1 MVMKAD
7 SRGIPPYIGWAT
19 WNRLTRLMKTFVPPR
34 LDRSYFNS
42 LGFSGTQYSQ
52 AVRAFLFL
60 RLMDESKKP
69 TETLRQLVMGTD
81 EERRTTL
88 KSVIE
93 KAYQPFFE
101 NPGPQKATLGDLES
115 FLRSQ
120 GAKGVIDKCVTFFL
134 AAAREADIPL
144 SPQLAG
150 EFGRK
155 TGRRIRGRKKVLPR
169 QPMIGQPS
177 HPSSPSSC
185 TASSP
190 AAAGLPQ
197 GVEPAFDGLQDV
209 LRLSEGGGGLYN
221 EGVATV
227 KKPVRSRATKDPVA
241 RVDENETA
249 RRRRS
254 AVVDARAEL
263 LRSAPAE
270 PPQPSVPEIK
280 VFDAASERD
289 AGTALTSAASVAELH
304 SRRLT
309 PEPSAPGQV
318 DVEQLLAA
326 APAPPAIPVGARI
339 AEAHDEER
347 SWTVTWLGV
356 LLMTLGGLSILGSSR
371 TLRHTI
377 RPRH

>member
-7 SRGIPPYIGWAT
+7 NRGIPPYIGWAT

-101 NPGPQKATLGDLES
+101 NPGPQKATLGDLQS

-120 GAKGVIDKCVTFFL
+120 GAKGVIDKCATFFL

-155 TGRRIRGRKKVLPR
+155 TGRRIKGRKKVLPR
-169 QPMIGQPS
+169 QPMIAMKLSPGQSILPGQS
-177 HPSSPSSC
+177 TPLP
-185 TASSP
+185 ASSVD
-190 AAAGLPQ
+190 L
-197 GVEPAFDGLQDV
+197 GVVSF
-209 LRLSEGGGGLYN
+209 
-221 EGVATV
+221 
-227 KKPVRSRATKDPVA
+227 
-241 RVDENETA
+241 
-249 RRRRS
+249 
-254 AVVDARAEL
+254 
-263 LRSAPAE
+263 
-270 PPQPSVPEIK
+270 
-280 VFDAASERD
+280 
-289 AGTALTSAASVAELH
+289 VAEL
-304 SRRLT
+304 
-309 PEPSAPGQV
+309 PEGQQDKWIKAYIKV
-318 DVEQLLAA
+318 AKALK
-326 APAPPAIPVGARI
+326 
-339 AEAHDEER
+339 EE
-347 SWTVTWLGV
+347 G
-356 LLMTLGGLSILGSSR
+356 I
-371 TLRHTI
+371 
-377 RPRH
+377 